1 VDFTDDVV
9 AMVAVTMDG
18 YIARADGAVDFLDK
32 YAIEEFDFD
41 DFMEGIGAIVTGSA
55 TYEQAVGFGWAY
67 GARPTLVLTGRSGL
81 PVPDDADVQFSDSP
95 TPLAVR
101 EFAAAT
107 PGRLWLLGGGRVITD
122 ALLGGAVDTLD
133 LTVIPEA
140 LGSGIPLFCKPFDA
154 PLELVETTPY
164 AGGAVRLIYRVG

>member
-1 VDFTDDVV
+1 MDFTDDVV

-32 YAIEEFDFD
+32 YVIEEFDFD

-67 GARPTLVLTGRSGL
+67 GARPTLVLTTRQDL
-81 PVPDDADVQFSDSP
+81 AVPVGADVQFSDSP
-95 TPLAVR
+95 TPEAVR
-101 EFAAAT
+101 RFASAT
-107 PGRLWLLGGGRVITD
+107 PGRLWVLGGGRVITD

-133 LTVIPEA
+133 LTVMPEA
-140 LGSGIPLFCKPFDA
+140 LGSGIPLFAAPFA
-154 PLELVETTPY
+154 GRLELVETTPY

>member
-1 VDFTDDVV
+1 MDFTDDVV

-67 GARPTLVLTGRSGL
+67 GARPTLVLTGRAGL
-81 PVPDDADVQFSDSP
+81 PVPDGADVQFSDSP

-101 EFAAAT
+101 EFAAVT
-107 PGRLWLLGGGRVITD
+107 PRRLWLLGGSRVITD

-140 LGSGIPLFCKPFDA
+140 LGSGIPLFCEPFDG
-154 PLELVETTPY
+154 PLELVGTTPY